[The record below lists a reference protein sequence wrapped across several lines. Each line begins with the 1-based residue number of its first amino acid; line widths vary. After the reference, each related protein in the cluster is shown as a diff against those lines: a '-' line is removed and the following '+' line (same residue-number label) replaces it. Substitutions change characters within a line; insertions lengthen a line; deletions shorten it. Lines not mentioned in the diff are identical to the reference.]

1 MILFQFLSGQHLI
14 TFDFFM
20 TCSNFKPLTSNLEYE
35 SWTWGQWDLKIVQ
48 SEQPDGE
55 QPTTELFAGESGSSC
70 GQTTLIFQNLKKRR
84 RNTAQNEGV
93 WKTGDPMEDW
103 EQSQLSAINFHFLH
117 QLWRCFSQAKH
128 KSATLEPYNWKKT
141 QNIYLLHSEKIT
153 SLLGSY
159 TGKVNDN
166 LQWSRTPWVTA
177 TILFWGGRGIKL
189 QQM

>member
-1 MILFQFLSGQHLI
+1 MRSVRPQNS
-14 TFDFFM
+14 
-20 TCSNFKPLTSNLEYE
+20 PV
-35 SWTWGQWDLKIVQ
+35 WTTRWRTTNHGTVCWGIRQLMW
-48 SEQPDGE
+48 
-55 QPTTELFAGESGSSC
+55 T
-70 GQTTLIFQNLKKRR
+70 TTLIFQNLKKRR

-117 QLWRCFSQAKH
+117 QLWCCFSQAKH

-153 SLLGSY
+153 SPLGSY